1 MSTENKKRKKQIKQK
16 ELKQLVQEVVYID
29 KKLIQKVKNGS
40 ATKEEE
46 EALLLKI

>member
-46 EALLLKI
+46 ETLLLKI

>member
-16 ELKQLVQEVVYID
+16 EVNQLVQEVVYID

-46 EALLLKI
+46 VELLLKI